1 MMNNQ
6 FLISYRELRV
16 YQAALDLAMQVFEH
30 SQAFPSAERDRLTAP
45 LLRATR
51 LLCVYVAQAWLRR
64 RYHSA
69 FIATLNQA
77 EAEAAATQVWL
88 ELAVLSAYLDAE
100 VGQELHHECRQVL
113 TALDHLIH
121 HAAAWVVPADVE
133 T

>member
-1 MMNNQ
+1 MNSQ

-16 YQAALDLAMQVFEH
+16 YQAAIDLAVQVFELTRE
-30 SQAFPSAERDRLTAP
+30 FPPEERELLTMP

-51 LLCVYVAQAWLRR
+51 LVCVYVAQAWLRR

-88 ELAVLSAYLDAE
+88 ELAVLGTYLDAE

-113 TALDHLIH
+113 VALNHLVD
-121 HAAAWVVPADVE
+121 HAAAWVMPVALE

>member
-1 MMNNQ
+1 MDNP

-16 YQAALDLAMQVFEH
+16 YQAAIDLAVQVFDH
-30 SQAFPSAERDRLTAP
+30 AQAFPPEERELLTAP

-69 FIATLNQA
+69 FLATLNQA

-88 ELAVLSAYLDAE
+88 ELAVLSTYLDAE
-100 VGQELHHECRQVL
+100 VGQSLHHECRQVL
-113 TALDHLIH
+113 AALDHLID
-121 HAAAWVVPADVE
+121 HAAAWVVPVE
-133 T
+133 FET

>member
-1 MMNNQ
+1 MDNQ

-16 YQAALDLAMQVFEH
+16 YQAAIDLAMQVFEH
-30 SQAFPSAERDRLTAP
+30 SQAFPSEERELLTAP

-69 FIATLNQA
+69 FVATLNQA

-88 ELAVLSAYLDAE
+88 ELAVLSTYLDAE
-100 VGQELHHECRQVL
+100 VGQALHYECRQVL
-113 TALDHLIH
+113 TALDHLI
-121 HAAAWVVPADVE
+121 AYATAWVVPVE
-133 T
+133 FET

>member
-1 MMNNQ
+1 MNNQ

-16 YQAALDLAMQVFEH
+16 YQAAIDLAIQVFNQA
-30 SQAFPSAERDRLTAP
+30 QAFPLEEREHLTVP

-69 FIATLNQA
+69 FVTTLNQA

-88 ELAVLSAYLDAE
+88 ELAVLSTYMDAE

-113 TALDHLIH
+113 AALDHLID
-121 HAAAWVVPADVE
+121 HAAAWVIPVDVE